1 VRRFRLGQI
10 GGRHLLL
17 DPNDRPFFSLG
28 VVHTAAFA
36 EHDGVEAFE
45 QHYGGDW
52 GRLSQRIV
60 SDLRDWG
67 FNTVGYHGPLQGLPL
82 LPALAD
88 AYPAPIA
95 YWMGEPRYPD
105 VFDPA
110 YRRAVEAQLEQ
121 VSAPRREHANLV
133 GYYWTDTPRWDL
145 DRARELTGS
154 DWVSSLRSRPAA
166 APGKRRYVDFLLE
179 TIDGPDALRV
189 YAGAEG
195 ATHQA
200 LLERDFRDLDTTKT
214 IVREHDAAFLRLI
227 AREYYAIA
235 AAATRQADPGRLI
248 FGDRYLAGD
257 HPPQVLEEA
266 LPHVDAIALQPLGVE
281 FDRALFERLH
291 EQTGKPLLVC
301 DHAVNFYTPEH
312 PMTVWEQVPS
322 EAQAA
327 RAYADYLRDLFE
339 CPWVLGYHRCQYIDR
354 VAPDGRTLKQGLL
367 QKHGAP
373 HSILVE
379 QVARTN
385 RAILA
390 AFEQQV
396 RSSGRGC

>member
-1 VRRFRLGQI
+1 
-10 GGRHLLL
+10 
-17 DPNDRPFFSLG
+17 
-28 VVHTAAFA
+28 
-36 EHDGVEAFE
+36 
-45 QHYGGDW
+45 
-52 GRLSQRIV
+52 
-60 SDLRDWG
+60 
-67 FNTVGYHGPLQGLPL
+67 
-82 LPALAD
+82 
-88 AYPAPIA
+88 
-95 YWMGEPRYPD
+95 
-105 VFDPA
+105 
-110 YRRAVEAQLEQ
+110 
-121 VSAPRREHANLV
+121 
-133 GYYWTDTPRWDL
+133 
-145 DRARELTGS
+145 
-154 DWVSSLRSRPAA
+154 
-166 APGKRRYVDFLLE
+166 
-179 TIDGPDALRV
+179 
-189 YAGAEG
+189 
-195 ATHQA
+195 
-200 LLERDFRDLDTTKT
+200 
-214 IVREHDAAFLRLI
+214 
-227 AREYYAIA
+227 
-235 AAATRQADPGRLI
+235 
-248 FGDRYLAGD
+248 
-257 HPPQVLEEA
+257 VLEEA

-373 HSILVE
+373 HPILVE